1 MDDTM
6 KKNISR
12 KLAVITA
19 LLISTAFLIYFS
31 HPADTPE
38 QQVIS
43 ARYSQPRGT
52 DIRWHIL
59 IPDPPPAVV
68 MMIQRIPP
76 GTTVL
81 NSSPT
86 YHSYDRE
93 TGTVKWLLSNVK
105 PGKISMKMELDTPI
119 RKKGEIGGEFIF
131 EDKSKDSIVWLF

>member
-12 KLAVITA
+12 NLAVITA
-19 LLISTAFLIYFS
+19 LLISTAFLIYFF
-31 HPADTPE
+31 HPADTTE

-76 GTTVL
+76 GTAVL
-81 NSSPT
+81 NSSPAL
-86 YHSYDRE
+86 HSFDRE
-93 TGTVKWLLSNVK
+93 TGTVKWLLTDVK